1 MEGVG
6 KLNVAIFCED
16 LELGDNLFLKL
27 LTSHHFRCISIYE
40 NLIRG
45 FEATKKDMCEIV
57 FIDAREK
64 EGSGI
69 ELAAR
74 LLEIM
79 PETKVVFIAN
89 DGRNAME
96 GFRLGIFD
104 YILLP
109 IGTED
114 INRLVD
120 KISNC
125 MQIA

>member
-1 MEGVG
+1 MEGVVIL
-6 KLNVAIFCED
+6 KVAIFCD
-16 LELGDNLFLKL
+16 DIELGDNLFLTL
-27 LTSHHFRCISIYE
+27 LTSEHFRCVSIYE
-40 NLIRG
+40 NLIKG

-64 EGSGI
+64 EGPGI

-96 GFRLGIFD
+96 GFRLGILD
-104 YILLP
+104 YIVLP
-109 IGTED
+109 IEMED
-114 INRLVD
+114 INRLVN
-120 KISNC
+120 KISNR